1 MAKTHADWKQNMG
14 DMEGDEDDDDD
25 DDDGLTESYHTLKR
39 KGS

>member
-14 DMEGDEDDDDD
+14 DMEGDEDDED